1 MPKKARELTALDVKR
16 LEHPDPASG
25 QKHRFPVGGVNGLY
39 LACNPTGAKS
49 WLWRYS
55 IGGRRK
61 AMGLGPYPD
70 VPLKT
75 ARERARLMADQ
86 VWQGID
92 PQADRAAQ
100 RPHMTFAD
108 AVSAFADDKLAE
120 VKNPKHRKQYLAS
133 LNADVIPVIGKM
145 SVADIAPQDVLR
157 VLKPIWSTKTE
168 SARKLRGRIEA
179 VLAYATVA
187 GFRTGDNPA
196 RWKNNLDHMLPKPSK
211 VRTKEKWPAIQLHE
225 AASWMA
231 DVRSREG
238 FATRALEF
246 TALTAARS
254 GEVRGMTWD
263 EVDMDN
269 GIWTVPAERMKAS
282 SEHRVPLS
290 PDALGLLSNLARLGD
305 SDFVFPAPRGGM
317 LSDMALSATM
327 RRIHEAKVKNDMTGY
342 VDGSSRRP
350 AVVHGCRSTF
360 RDWAAERTDYPSEM
374 AELALAHTVGSEVE
388 RAYRR
393 TDLVEK
399 RRAMMTAWA
408 RFLRGEA
415 GQKVV
420 ALGALR

>member
-1 MPKKARELTALDVKR
+1 MPKKARELSALDVKR
-16 LEHPDPASG
+16 LQHPDPASG

-39 LACNPTGAKS
+39 LTCNPTGAKS

-61 AMGLGPYPD
+61 AMGLGPFPD
-70 VPLKT
+70 VTLAM
-75 ARERARLMADQ
+75 ARERARSMANQ

-92 PQADRAAQ
+92 PQAERASQ
-100 RPHMTFAD
+100 RPDMTFAE
-108 AVSAFADDKLAE
+108 AVKGFAEDKLAE

-133 LNADVIPVIGKM
+133 LNADVIPVIGKL
-145 SVADIAPQDVLR
+145 SVADISTPDILR
-157 VLKPIWSTKTE
+157 TLKPIWTEKTE

-179 VLAYATVA
+179 VLAWATVA
-187 GFRTGDNPA
+187 GYREGDNPA
-196 RWKNNLDHMLPKPSK
+196 RWKNNLDHMLPAPSK
-211 VRTKEKWPAIQLHE
+211 VRTKEKWPAVQLDD
-225 AASWMA
+225 AAEWMA

-246 TALTAARS
+246 AALCASRS

-263 EVDMDN
+263 EVDLEK
-269 GIWTVPAERMKAS
+269 GIWTVPAERMKAT

-290 PDALGLLSNLARLGD
+290 DDARRLLSELPRLRG
-305 SDFVFPAPRGGM
+305 SGFVFPAPRGGM

-327 RRIHEAKVKNDMTGY
+327 RRIHEAKVKADGVGY
-342 VDGSSRRP
+342 VDQSSRRP
-350 AVVHGCRSTF
+350 CVVHGCRSTF
-360 RDWAAERTDYPSEM
+360 RDWAAERTEYPSEM

-408 RFLRGEA
+408 RFLKGEA
-415 GQKVV
+415 GQIVV
-420 ALGALR
+420 KLEAVT